1 MTDPFAASTSTLGA
15 PALGAPTLA
24 TDTSGF
30 QRDMQQAT
38 TATRELGNQMSQ
50 TLQIGKQFG
59 TAIGTAFDGL
69 ILKGKSL
76 GDTVSTLGQSL
87 SQIAFKAAFKPLENA
102 IGSGFNNIFAN
113 PAGLFGTGTSLLP
126 GTPVPFAKGGVIAS
140 PVGFPLGQGTG
151 LAGEAGAEAI
161 MPLTRGADGRL
172 GVAASGSSGV
182 NVTFNVTATD
192 IESFRRSETQVAAL
206 LSRAVGRGQRNL

>member
-1 MTDPFAASTSTLGA
+1 MTDPFAPVP
-15 PALGAPTLA
+15 PALT
-24 TDTSGF
+24 TDTSAF
-30 QRDMQQAT
+30 QREMQQAT
-38 TATRELGNQMSQ
+38 STTRDLGREMSQ
-50 TLQIGKQFG
+50 TLQVGKQFG
-59 TAIGTAFDGL
+59 TAIGSAFEGL
-69 ILKGKSL
+69 VLKGKSL
-76 GDTVSTLGQSL
+76 SDTVRTLGQSL
-87 SQIAFKAAFKPLENA
+87 SQIAFKAAFKPLESA
-102 IGSGFNNIFAN
+102 IGTGFNTLVSN
-113 PAGLFGTGTSLLP
+113 PGGLFSTGTSLLP

-140 PVGFPLGQGTG
+140 PVSFPLGQGSG

-192 IESFRRSETQVAAL
+192 VESFRRSETQVAAL

>member
-1 MTDPFAASTSTLGA
+1 MTDPFAPTT
-15 PALGAPTLA
+15 PALA
-24 TDTSGF
+24 TDTTAF

-38 TATRELGNQMSQ
+38 ATTRDFGKEMSQ

-59 TAIGTAFDGL
+59 TALGTAFDGL
-69 ILKGKSL
+69 ALKGKSL
-76 GDTVSTLGQSL
+76 GDTVRTLGQSL
-87 SQIAFKAAFKPLENA
+87 SQIAFKAAFKPLEQA
-102 IGSGFNNIFAN
+102 IGSGFNNLIAN
-113 PAGLFGTGTSLLP
+113 PGALFNTGTSLSP

-140 PVGFPLGQGTG
+140 PVSFPLGQGSG

-161 MPLTRGADGRL
+161 MPLARGPDGRL
-172 GVAASGSSGV
+172 GVASSGSSGV

-192 IESFRRSETQVAAL
+192 VESFRRSETQVAAL

>member
-1 MTDPFAASTSTLGA
+1 MTDPFAPTS
-15 PALGAPTLA
+15 PALSV
-24 TDTSGF
+24 DTTAF
-30 QRDMQQAT
+30 QRDTKQAT
-38 TATRELGNQMSQ
+38 ESITNLKTEMSQ
-50 TLQIGKQFG
+50 TLLIGKQFG
-59 TAIGTAFDGL
+59 TALGSAFEGL
-69 ILKGKSL
+69 VLKGKSL
-76 GDTVSTLGQSL
+76 GDTVRTLGQSL

-102 IGSGFNNIFAN
+102 IGNGFNTLVTS
-113 PAGLFGTGTSLLP
+113 PGGLFNTGTSLSP

-140 PVGFPLGQGTG
+140 PTAFPLGQGTG

-192 IESFRRSETQVAAL
+192 VESFRRSETQVAAL